1 MYNHIAAGIS
11 PSQSTLY
18 DPTRETENCGVGLVA
33 QLKQIPSRRVVTD
46 SDEMLIRMS
55 HRGGCGCDPNSG
67 DGAGMLVGMPDSFMR
82 AQSQSTFSS
91 DLPEIGKYTVG
102 NLFFPRDDEAIAFCK
117 KTMANLITQHSLK
130 LVGWREVPTNNSM
143 LGQDPLDSEP
153 LTLQVFITNPGAFSN
168 RDFERVLMKIRKV
181 CVFFGICH
189 RSYSYFTQTH
199 SKLTQNSFK
208 SFFAARGGRLQRAP

>member
-1 MYNHIAAGIS
+1 
-11 PSQSTLY
+11 
-18 DPTRETENCGVGLVA
+18 
-33 QLKQIPSRRVVTD
+33 
-46 SDEMLIRMS
+46 MLIRMS